1 MDKLDIDKLKIL
13 STNLKNF
20 KFVVDKLD
28 LDRVQIVLVDL
39 KKLSY
44 IVDNDVTRKHCLI
57 NDFQNSQAQRLTVL
71 VQRHL
76 LINHNVI
83 MANRIQKTRL
93 NMLIKKY

>member
-39 KKLSY
+39 KKLGY
-44 IVDNDVTRKHCLI
+44 IVDNDVIRKHCLI
-57 NDFQNSQAQRLTVL
+57 NDFQNSPA
-71 VQRHL
+71 
-76 LINHNVI
+76 
-83 MANRIQKTRL
+83 
-93 NMLIKKY
+93 